1 MAYPSLALAVSTM
14 ALLTGLCARV
24 DLKSAISKTLSAVFI
39 AGFTSDKLFVK
50 ILTAV
55 TYLTLVFLAV
65 LAVYVF
71 SAPWFEYVL
80 LHVAYQTKNDLGAI
94 SQ

>member
-1 MAYPSLALAVSTM
+1 MAYPSLALAVSTL
-14 ALLTGLCARV
+14 ALLTGLCTRS
-24 DLKSAISKTLSAVFI
+24 DFKSAISKAFSAVFI

-55 TYLTLVFLAV
+55 TYLTLALLGV

-71 SAPWFEYVL
+71 SAPWIECVL
-80 LHVAYQTKNDLGAI
+80 LHIAYQT
-94 SQ
+94 